1 MENSI
6 PQILAVR
13 FMKKGGRLALA
24 GSLLLFLGACDRPG
38 VPPSPIDPAR
48 PQMRA
53 ISTEPIPDVHTAI
66 FNYARPA
73 KSASPSLEPEPEDG
87 GRGRLQV

>member
-13 FMKKGGRLALA
+13 ILKRGGRLALA
-24 GSLLLFLGACDRPG
+24 GTLLLFLGACDRPG
-38 VPPSPIDPAR
+38 GPPSPADPAK

-53 ISTEPIPDVHTAI
+53 TSTEPNDDVHNAI

-73 KSASPSLEPEPEDG
+73 KKTSSSLEPDPEIG
-87 GRGRLQV
+87 TRGRLQV